1 MRQLSSL
8 EKWSYAIG
16 NMPFSVKDA
25 AFVNFVV
32 FYYTQVQGLSGTLT
46 GLAMF
51 IALSWDAIS
60 DPVVGSWSDT
70 IRTRW
75 GRRHPLLVA
84 GGVPTA
90 LLFLALFQ
98 PPGNLGET
106 GIFLWLLG
114 VSILLRTF
122 LTIYFIPYSAM
133 GAELSTDYD
142 ERTVIAKARVSMG
155 WLAGMVLPA
164 IGFAVIFQT
173 RGEVDGR
180 LVQSNYIDYGILS
193 AVLAGVTAVFCVWGT
208 RTVIPRLPQSQST
221 DAPFTLVQPY
231 RDLKIALGNYK
242 FRLTMGAGLAFG
254 IATGVFTTLS
264 LYLGTYF
271 WELSSDQLAG
281 LVVPTALATMLAFV
295 VLARLGQR
303 YDKPSMLGAAC
314 LILAINFFCL
324 VGARLLGLLPANGH
338 PLIYILVLTS
348 TGIGVFAIVM
358 LHVVT
363 ISLMADLLDEQ
374 ELSTGR
380 RQEGVF
386 FAAAAFVLKAT
397 TGLGAMLAGVVID
410 IVGLAPGS
418 EPGSIELS
426 VLQSLGWF
434 AVILTSGMA
443 VIAFAFY
450 RRINMTREDQMLVK
464 QQLAQR
470 AAG

>member
-16 NMPFSVKDA
+16 NMPWSVKDA
-25 AFVNFVV
+25 AFMNFVV

-70 IRTRW
+70 LRTRW

-98 PPGNLGET
+98 PPGNLGQT

-122 LTIYFIPYSAM
+122 LTIYFIPYSAL

-142 ERTVIAKARVSMG
+142 ERTVIAKARVTMA
-155 WLAGMVLPA
+155 WLIGMAMPA
-164 IGFAVIFQT
+164 IGFAIIFQA
-173 RGEVDGR
+173 RDGVDGR
-180 LVQSNYIDYGILS
+180 LVQSNYIGYGILS
-193 AVLAGVTAVFCVWGT
+193 AVLAGATAVFCVWGT
-208 RTVIPRLPQSQST
+208 RTVIPRLPQGRPAE
-221 DAPFTLVQPY
+221 APFTLAQPL
-231 RDLKIALGNYK
+231 RDLKVAFSNYK
-242 FRLTMGAGLAFG
+242 FLLITGAGLAFG
-254 IATGVFTTLS
+254 IATGVYTTLS
-264 LYLGTYF
+264 LYLATYF
-271 WELSSDQLAG
+271 WEFSSDQLAG
-281 LVVPTALATMLAFV
+281 LVVPTALATLLAFV
-295 VLARLGQR
+295 VLGRIGER
-303 YDKPSMLGAAC
+303 YDKPPIMAAAC
-314 LILAINFFCL
+314 LLLAVTIVCHI
-324 VGARLLGLLPANGH
+324 GARLGGFLPPNGH
-338 PLIYILVLTS
+338 PLIYMIVLLS
-348 TGIGVFAIVM
+348 TGIAVFSIVT
-358 LHVVT
+358 LNVITV
-363 ISLMADLLDEQ
+363 SLMADLLDEQ

-386 FAAAAFVLKAT
+386 FAAGTFVLKAT
-397 TGLGAMLAGVVID
+397 TGLGAMLAGIVID
-410 IVGLAPGS
+410 IIGLAPGS
-418 EPGSIELS
+418 EPGSIEPS

-434 AVILTSGMA
+434 TVTLTGSMA
-443 VIAFAFY
+443 FIAFVFY
-450 RRINMTREDQMLVK
+450 SRIHMTRANQVLVK
-464 QQLAQR
+464 QQLAQK